1 MNTPCSVFKARYVF
15 GVSLEDDVIAL
26 EAEGA
31 FGILVTK
38 GRMGLNMQDQVG
50 INDAL
55 TLSIRNES
63 SKCWNQAREVPYW
76 SVVRLRI

>member
-15 GVSLEDDVIAL
+15 GVSLEDDAIAL

-31 FGILVTK
+31 FGILITK

-50 INDAL
+50 DDAL
-55 TLSIRNES
+55 TLHRSGTTYAD
-63 SKCWNQAREVPYW
+63 CWN
-76 SVVRLRI
+76 LIH